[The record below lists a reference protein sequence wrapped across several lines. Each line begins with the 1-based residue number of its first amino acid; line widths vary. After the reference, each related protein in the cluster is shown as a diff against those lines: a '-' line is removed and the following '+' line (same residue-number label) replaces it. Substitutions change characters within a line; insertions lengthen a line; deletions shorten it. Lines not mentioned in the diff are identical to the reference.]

1 MQMVFAEHKVIGEDS
16 ISRVRRRLSA
26 RLEERRRRRK
36 TLETLPV
43 YVFLAVLKFS
53 LLLKCGG
60 SPLSL
65 QLVIHKQPLLP
76 INPSPRTLL
85 FLANAI
91 KKKKQSRL
99 LPCRLLL
106 LVTCNQPES
115 RGSDNVPAAS
125 VWRSASRGGTWE
137 LARFH
142 LVRKHKSTARPGGR
156 EETPPARFPTLP
168 TPQQESVKLHER
180 GSMSPA
186 QALGALRPRKT
197 QPDER
202 KIIKKNH
209 CADGQFSIRQT
220 SPVSQHLHRGSGNK
234 TKQDKGEKQHRGAVS
249 RP

>member
-43 YVFLAVLKFS
+43 YVFLAGLKFS

-60 SPLSL
+60 SPISL

-91 KKKKQSRL
+91 KKKNKQSRL
-99 LPCRLLL
+99 LPWCLLL

-137 LARFH
+137 LARLQ
-142 LVRKHKSTARPGGR
+142 LVRKHKSTGGR
-156 EETPPARFPTLP
+156 
-168 TPQQESVKLHER
+168 
-180 GSMSPA
+180 
-186 QALGALRPRKT
+186 RPRR
-197 QPDER
+197 PD
-202 KIIKKNH
+202 
-209 CADGQFSIRQT
+209 
-220 SPVSQHLHRGSGNK
+220 SPLSPLPSRNLSNSM
-234 TKQDKGEKQHRGAVS
+234 KGG
-249 RP
+249 P

>member
-43 YVFLAVLKFS
+43 YVLLAVLKFS
-53 LLLKCGG
+53 PLLKCGG

-91 KKKKQSRL
+91 KKTKKQSRL
-99 LPCRLLL
+99 LPWCLLL

-142 LVRKHKSTARPGGR
+142 LVRKHKSIARPGGR
-156 EETPPARFPTLP
+156 RPPRQIPHSPHSPTGICQTP
-168 TPQQESVKLHER
+168 
-180 GSMSPA
+180 
-186 QALGALRPRKT
+186 
-197 QPDER
+197 
-202 KIIKKNH
+202 
-209 CADGQFSIRQT
+209 
-220 SPVSQHLHRGSGNK
+220 
-234 TKQDKGEKQHRGAVS
+234 
-249 RP
+249 